1 MNNNKYN
8 LNIVRPIAF
17 YVEETSYMIH
27 GGNQETVT
35 INTTYSASVARYC
48 FICRNRCLYRV
59 YRYADRPIDLNFGL
73 EEQKHYSGLFMCGR
87 CTFFRGPQFILGWTR
102 INTYLS
108 QKVMLEP
115 TTSLIIISRASWILS
130 VLSANIWLT
139 LDSISVMLK

>member
-48 FICRNRCLYRV
+48 FICRNHCLCRA
-59 YRYADRPIDLNFGL
+59 YRYANSPIDLNYTLNKVKRCSGSYICSGCRFL
-73 EEQKHYSGLFMCGR
+73 RDSNLFTDIYEQ
-87 CTFFRGPQFILGWTR
+87 
-102 INTYLS
+102 
-108 QKVMLEP
+108 
-115 TTSLIIISRASWILS
+115 
-130 VLSANIWLT
+130 
-139 LDSISVMLK
+139 